1 MGFGFGSG
9 FGLVPRLLREAAPV
23 LLESLVELS
32 ILVVT
37 SIEVDGA
44 WLHLVRGRAGA
55 RVRARAR
62 AGIRVRVRVRAR
74 VGIRVR
80 VRIRARV

>member
-1 MGFGFGSG
+1 M
-9 FGLVPRLLREAAPV
+9 

-32 ILVVT
+32 VLVVT

-55 RVRARAR
+55 RVRARAGIRAR
-62 AGIRVRVRVRAR
+62 AGVRAR
-74 VGIRVR
+74 V
-80 VRIRARV
+80 